1 MQVIFIKNLKG
12 QGLINEVKE
21 VKDGYAT
28 NFLIKK
34 GYAIKATKANLDK
47 LNKSLNQ
54 ANAEEERLIKELE
67 ATKKSLE
74 KQTLTLKVKTGESGK
89 LFGSIS
95 NKQISDEL
103 KELGFKIDKKQISV
117 EHITLIGDYII
128 NIDLTKGIKAKVKLK
143 VVNK

>member
-1 MQVIFIKNLKG
+1 VQVIFIKNLKG

-34 GYAIKATKANLDK
+34 GYAIKATKTNLDK